1 MVKEILNF
9 GKEKEDTRL
18 SRVERERLYQ
28 ERRQAEEEA
37 AAKRLEEEEEAR
49 KKAAESNV
57 KVLLTINWH
66 MRASRR
72 TDVMAR
78 WCRDPTQ
85 DCEIGSGRARLPS
98 GARTG
103 PSHQRQV
110 SLGRPSHT
118 IPRGSV

>member
-1 MVKEILNF
+1 VVKEILNF

-57 KVLLTINWH
+57 KVLPSTFQHLWV
-66 MRASRR
+66 SRR
-72 TDVMAR
+72 ADATSR
-78 WCRDPTQ
+78 CNP
-85 DCEIGSGRARLPS
+85 RL
-98 GARTG
+98 
-103 PSHQRQV
+103 
-110 SLGRPSHT
+110 
-118 IPRGSV
+118 